1 MKKSLVNRILLKK
14 GDSMT
19 AIDRLIRIA
28 EDEVGYLEKGSLY
41 FLWDKT
47 ANAGRNNY
55 TKYWAEIKP
64 EFQGEPWCACFVTW
78 CFTKA
83 FGKDDTRQLLGH
95 YPYVFVP
102 TLVNRF
108 EKHSNPKKGDI
119 VCFYKN
125 GTFAHT
131 GIVTAVNGGYFETV
145 EGNTSG
151 ASNIVENGGGVCA
164 KFYTVAK
171 VPKTVFIRPNYEEVE
186 EMTQE
191 ERAKFN
197 GLVNKV
203 SDLTI
208 KIDEIAAQSKIYHY
222 FNELPDYARDIIE
235 ELYDKGIYKGA
246 SPADL
251 NLPETLM
258 RNIVITYRMLKQGG
272 K

>member
-1 MKKSLVNRILLKK
+1 
-14 GDSMT
+14 MT

-83 FGKDDTRQLLGH
+83 FGKDTARQLLGH
-95 YPYVFVP
+95 YPFVFVP
-102 TLVNRF
+102 TLANRF
-108 EKHSNPKKGDI
+108 EKHANPKKGDI
-119 VCFYKN
+119 VCFYRN
-125 GTFAHT
+125 GTFCHT
-131 GIVTAVNGGYFETV
+131 GIVTAVNGDRFETI

-151 ASNIVENGGGVCA
+151 ASDIVDNGGGVCN
-164 KFYTVAK
+164 KSYYNSKLPGTK
-171 VPKTVFIRPNYEEVE
+171 FIRPDYEGVE

-191 ERAKFN
+191 EKAKFN
-197 GLVNKV
+197 ELVNIV
-203 SDLTI
+203 SNLTL
-208 KIDEIAAQSKIYHY
+208 KIDELAAKDKVYHY
-222 FNELPDYARDIIE
+222 FKDLPDYARDIIE

-246 SPADL
+246 GPADL

-258 RNIVITYRMLKQGG
+258 RNIVITYRMLKQGV